1 MAAAA
6 DAEGRRPR
14 YASLVEALPAVVPF
28 VPPEALERRVG
39 RPLRVRIGA
48 NESAFGPS
56 PKAVAAMAAEAARV
70 NWYGDPE
77 GFELRSALAR
87 RHGVSIDNVVLGG
100 GVDELLGLV
109 VRAFIDPGDVVTMS
123 HGGYPTFAFHVNGF
137 GGRFATAPYRDDRN
151 DPEAL
156 AEAARRAGARL
167 VYLSNPDNPS
177 GSWLPAAAQRELI
190 ERLPPGVV
198 LALDEA
204 YADFAPADSIPE
216 IDPEDPRVIRLRTFS
231 KAFGLAGL
239 RVGYA
244 IAPAE
249 TIRAFDKIRNHFAVG
264 RLAQAGALAS
274 LGDPEFIASV
284 VREVAEGRREYQRLA
299 DELGLKALPSATNFV
314 SIDVGSAE
322 RAKAVL
328 ATLLE
333 EHGVFIRMPG
343 LPPLNRCVRV
353 TIGTAS
359 DRAAFAE
366 AFRQVLKRV

>member
-1 MAAAA
+1 MAV

-156 AEAARRAGARL
+156 ADAARRAGARL

-216 IDPEDPRVIRLRTFS
+216 IDPEDSRVIRLRTFS

-274 LGDPEFIASV
+274 LGDPEFIAGV